1 MFFAFIGFLLG
12 KTKLLNDTHTKALS
26 VLCVYFFV
34 PCSVFK
40 TFALKFTTEYVKTN
54 YVLLLD
60 SICILTIVVVLSNLI
75 AHFMTRNRYEQ
86 KVFSYSLTIP
96 NYGYMGYALAAAFMG
111 NEGLMD
117 VMIFCLPMS
126 LYVYTFG
133 FSSLT
138 NAKLSWKKLVNPVF
152 ITTLIGILFGLCAIP
167 VPEMIL
173 NIANQGAGC
182 MGPVSMLLLGL
193 TLSDIQLKEMVSDIH
208 VYEVSVLRLIVIPVL
223 LWFALNAVFD
233 KHIATVATFVY
244 AMPCGLNTVVYP
256 KLIGESCKAGTS
268 LAFVSNI
275 LSCLTIPI
283 ILLLVGI

>member
-1 MFFAFIGFLLG
+1 MFFALIGFLLG

-40 TFALKFTTEYVKTN
+40 TFSLNFTVEYVRTN

-60 SICILTIVVVLSNLI
+60 SICILTIVVLLSELV
-75 AHFMTRNRYEQ
+75 AHFMTRIRYEQ

-111 NEGLMD
+111 NAGLMD

-126 LYVYTFG
+126 LYVYIFG

-138 NAKLSWKKLVNPVF
+138 NSKLSFKKVLNPVF
-152 ITTLIGILFGLCAIP
+152 ITTVVGIIWGLCEIP
-167 VPEMIL
+167 VPQIFL
-173 NIANQGAGC
+173 NIATQGAGC

-193 TLSDIQLKEMVSDIH
+193 TLSDIRLKEMVSDVHI
-208 VYEVSVLRLIVIPVL
+208 YEVSFLRLIVIPIL

-233 KHIATVATFVY
+233 RHIATVATFVY

-256 KLIGESCKAGTS
+256 KLIGENCKAGTS
-268 LAFVSNI
+268 LAFISNV
-275 LSCLTIPI
+275 LSCVTIPL

>member
-1 MFFAFIGFLLG
+1 MFFALIGFLLG
-12 KTKLLNDTHTKALS
+12 KAKLLNNTHTKALS

-40 TFALKFTTEYVKTN
+40 TFSINFTVEYVRTN

-60 SICILTIVVVLSNLI
+60 SISILIVVVLLSQLI
-75 AHFMTRNRYEQ
+75 AHFMTHNRYEQ

-111 NEGLMD
+111 SEGLMD

-138 NAKLSWKKLVNPVF
+138 NAKLSLKKVLNPVF
-152 ITTLIGILFGLCAIP
+152 LTTIVGIIWGLCRIP
-167 VPEMIL
+167 IPQMIL
-173 NIANQGAGC
+173 NIATQGAGC

-193 TLSDIQLKEMVSDIH
+193 TLSEVQPKEVLSDIH
-208 VYEVSVLRLIVIPVL
+208 VYEVSALRLIVMPVL
-223 LWFALNAVFD
+223 IWFTVNAVFD
-233 KHIATVATFVY
+233 HHIATVATFVY
-244 AMPCGLNTVVYP
+244 AMPCGLNTVIYP
-256 KLIGESCKAGTS
+256 KLIGESCKTGSS

-275 LSCLTIPI
+275 LSCATIPL
-283 ILLLVGI
+283 ILLLAGI